1 MVQGTLKKRP
11 QSRLRI
17 PCWKDILQKQERKT
31 TKLRFRLGFRL
42 RELVEET
49 GRLERKIHLPDC

>member
-1 MVQGTLKKRP
+1 MTQRLW
-11 QSRLRI
+11 SRLRTSVGE
-17 PCWKDILQKQERKT
+17 DILQKQERKT
-31 TKLRFRLGFRL
+31 TKLGFRL